1 MKIHTSE
8 QPAEYPTEH
17 AQKTEIGVKISIANS
32 LKTRST

>member
-17 AQKTEIGVKISIANS
+17 AKKTEIGVK
-32 LKTRST
+32 TRSR